1 MRLTWRDV
9 VATVLVAAIM
19 VPYAGYLINGSAL
32 LITDPT
38 GMAAFGLILGVIAA
52 VVGGWIAV
60 REGTF
65 MNTATLMLA
74 LISFGLGVSALVSE
88 NIYEPASREIIL
100 WIFMATIVSLWALE
114 LLRHSGV
121 IPTPSE
127 TQPTSRLSGV

>member
-38 GMAAFGLILGVIAA
+38 GMAALGLILGAIAA
-52 VVGGWIAV
+52 AVGGWIAV

-65 MNTATLMLA
+65 MSSATLILA
-74 LISFGLGVSALVSE
+74 IVSFGLGVSALVSE
-88 NIYEPASREIIL
+88 PLFNPAGREIIL
-100 WIFMATIVSLWALE
+100 WIFVASIVSLWALGI
-114 LLRHSGV
+114 LRHSGV

-127 TQPTSRLSGV
+127 TRTTSQFGSV